1 MANTR
6 IQIKRSTGTSTPAN
20 GSLTAAEQAY
30 SFLSNRLFI
39 GDSAGTGVVEI
50 GGKYW
55 VDRTDLSYTQANNAF
70 ATGNASF
77 LQANAAYGHANSSY
91 GHANAGFTT
100 ANASFLQANAAYG
113 HANAGFTTANA
124 SFLQANA
131 AYDHA
136 NSGFTTANAAFLQ
149 ANGAYT
155 TANAALP
162 KAGGTVTGDLVVGG
176 NLTISGTTTYVNTT
190 TLNVGDNLIS
200 LNADILSN
208 VAPSENAGI
217 EVIRGNANTVSLYW
231 NESTD
236 KWSFIDADNI
246 MYSIASNT
254 DIANVVS
261 SIATSSSSMNASN
274 LTSGTVPTGRLS
286 GSYADITGVGTLTVG
301 TWNANT
307 ITVPYGGTGQTSFTT
322 NGMIYGNGTGALNIT
337 AAGTDGQVLQASSSG
352 VPQFAMLDGGTF

>member
-55 VDRTDLSYTQANNAF
+55 VDRTDLSYTQANTAI
-70 ATGNASF
+70 ATGNAAF
-77 LQANAAYGHANSSY
+77 LQANAAYGHANGS
-91 GHANAGFTT
+91 
-100 ANASFLQANAAYG
+100 YG

-162 KAGGTVTGDLVVGG
+162 KSGGTVTGDLVVGG

-217 EVIRGNANTVSLYW
+217 EVVRGNANTVSLYW

-236 KWSFIDADNI
+236 KWSFTDADSI

-254 DIANVVS
+254 DISNVIT
-261 SIATSSSSMNASN
+261 SIAASSANMNASN
-274 LTSGTVPTGRLS
+274 LTSGTVPTGRMS
-286 GSYADITGVGTLTVG
+286 GSYTSITGLGTLTVG
-301 TWNANT
+301 TWNADT
-307 ITVPYGGTGQTSFTT
+307 ITVPYGGTGQNTFTT

>member
-55 VDRTDLSYTQANNAF
+55 VDRTD
-70 ATGNASF
+70 ASF
-77 LQANAAYGHANSSY
+77 LQANGAYTTGNAA
-91 GHANAGFTT
+91 
-100 ANASFLQANAAYG
+100 FLQANAAYG
-113 HANAGFTTANA
+113 HANAGYTTANA
-124 SFLQANA
+124 AFLHANA

-136 NSGFTTANAAFLQ
+136 NSGYTTANAAFLH

-190 TLNVGDNLIS
+190 TLNIGDNLIS

-217 EVIRGNANTVSLYW
+217 EVVRGNANTVSLYW

-236 KWSFIDADNI
+236 KWSFTDADQI
-246 MYSIASNT
+246 IYSVASNT
-254 DIANVVS
+254 DISNVIT
-261 SIATSSSSMNASN
+261 SIAENAANMNASN
-274 LTSGTVPTGRLS
+274 LTSGTVPTGRMS
-286 GSYADITGVGTLTVG
+286 GSYTGITGLGTLTVG
-301 TWNANT
+301 TWNADT

-322 NGMIYGNGTGALNIT
+322 NGMIYGNGSGALNIT

>member
-70 ATGNASF
+70 STGNAAF
-77 LQANAAYGHANSSY
+77 LQANAAYDHANSGFTTANAAFLQANGAY

-124 SFLQANA
+124 
-131 AYDHA
+131 
-136 NSGFTTANAAFLQ
+136 AFLQ
-149 ANGAYT
+149 ANGAYS

-236 KWSFIDADNI
+236 KWSFTDANQI

-261 SIATSSSSMNASN
+261 SIATSAASLNASN
-274 LTSGTVPTGRLS
+274 LTTGTVPTGRLT
-286 GSYADITGVGTLTVG
+286 GSYTDITGLGTLTVG
-301 TWNANT
+301 TWNADV
-307 ITVPYGGTGQTSFTT
+307 ITVPYGGTGQNTFTT

>member
-6 IQIKRSTGTSTPAN
+6 IQIKRSTGTNTPAN

-70 ATGNASF
+70 STGNAAF
-77 LQANAAYGHANSSY
+77 LQANAAYAHANSGY
-91 GHANAGFTT
+91 
-100 ANASFLQANAAYG
+100 
-113 HANAGFTTANA
+113 TTANA

-136 NSGFTTANAAFLQ
+136 NSGYTTANAAFLH

-236 KWSFIDADNI
+236 KWSFTDADQI

-254 DIANVVS
+254 DIATVIS
-261 SIATSSSSMNASN
+261 SIAASAANMNASN
-274 LTSGTVPTGRLS
+274 LTSGTVPTGRMT
-286 GSYADITGVGTLTVG
+286 GSYTGITGLGTLTVG
-301 TWNANT
+301 TWNADT

-322 NGMIYGNGTGALNIT
+322 NGMIYGGGSGALNIT

>member
-55 VDRTDLSYTQANNAF
+55 VDRTDLSY
-70 ATGNASF
+70 G
-77 LQANAAYGHANSSY
+77 QANAAYGHANS
-91 GHANAGFTT
+91 GFTT

-113 HANAGFTTANA
+113 HAN
-124 SFLQANA
+124 SS
-131 AYDHA
+131 YDHA
-136 NSGFTTANAAFLQ
+136 NSSYGHANASYGHANASYGHANSSYGHANSAFLH
-149 ANGAYT
+149 ANGAFL

-208 VAPSENAGI
+208 VAPTENAGI
-217 EVIRGNANTVSLYW
+217 EVVRGNANTVSLYW
-231 NESTD
+231 DESAD
-236 KWSFIDADNI
+236 KWSFTDANQYL
-246 MYSIASNT
+246 YSIASNT
-254 DIANVVS
+254 DISNVTASIANV
-261 SIATSSSSMNASN
+261 TSSLNASN
-274 LTSGTVPTGRLS
+274 LSSGTVPTGRLS

-322 NGMIYGNGTGALNIT
+322 NGMIYGNGSGALNIT
-337 AAGTDGQVLQASSSG
+337 SAGTDGQVLQASSSG

>member
-6 IQIKRSTGTSTPAN
+6 IQIKRSTGTNTPAN

-55 VDRTDLSYTQANNAF
+55 VDRTD
-70 ATGNASF
+70 ASF
-77 LQANAAYGHANSSY
+77 LQANGAY
-91 GHANAGFTT
+91 TT
-100 ANASFLQANAAYG
+100 G
-113 HANAGFTTANA
+113 
-124 SFLQANA
+124 
-131 AYDHA
+131 
-136 NSGFTTANAAFLQ
+136 NAAFLQ

-208 VAPSENAGI
+208 ATPSENAGI

-236 KWSFIDADNI
+236 KWSFTDANQI

-254 DIANVVS
+254 DIATAIS
-261 SIATSSSSMNASN
+261 SIAASAANMNASN
-274 LTSGTVPTGRLS
+274 LTSGTVPTGRMT
-286 GSYADITGVGTLTVG
+286 GSYTGITGLGTLTVG
-301 TWNANT
+301 TWNAGT

-322 NGMIYGNGTGALNIT
+322 NGMIYGGGSGALNIT